1 MQKLHRL
8 SQPTEMD
15 TQRGIGRFPPRRQ
28 IGRKCLQRFD
38 DLDLCFV
45 VVPGSFQ
52 QHGKARQVVCAEHD
66 IDPRGALDDP
76 SPVFLREAATDR
88 DLHVRSPLLDRI
100 QLPQVAVEPIVGV
113 LAHRTGVENDD
124 VRTVRHVSGR
134 ALVSGLLEQ
143 AGCRSESW
151 TFIWHP

>member
-15 TQRGIGRFPPRRQ
+15 THAEYGDSRLVGRSDGNVCNASTISICASWLCRARSSST
-28 IGRKCLQRFD
+28 GRLARSC
-38 DLDLCFV
+38 
-45 VVPGSFQ
+45 VPDATST
-52 QHGKARQVVCAEHD
+52 HVARE
-66 IDPRGALDDP
+66 RTGAA
-76 SPVFLREAATDR
+76 FWREAAPDR
-88 DLHVRSPLLDRI
+88 DLHVRSPLFDRI

-134 ALVSGLLEQ
+134 ALVSGLLKQ
-143 AGCRSESW
+143 AG
-151 TFIWHP
+151 